1 MLSASSAST
10 RMWRGLAAHGV
21 NHRSTLSSCNGFVGG
36 GRHTSPMHL
45 MRIAYFSVKT
55 GIVKWFSPEKGY
67 GFIVPDDGSQDVF
80 VHQTSIHA
88 SGFRSLAVRL
98 CISFVDIVCPCRRSH
113 LFGSYAL
120 LLPHVPS
127 PMGTLS
133 CCFDLVNGR
142 KGKLWSMKPCRMR
155 RAVRRRAV

>member
-1 MLSASSAST
+1 MLCASSAST

-45 MRIAYFSVKT
+45 MRITYFSVKT

-98 CISFVDIVCPCRRSH
+98 CISFFDIVYPCRRSH
-113 LFGSYAL
+113 FSLVWFLCFVVAPCPLSYGNSVLLF
-120 LLPHVPS
+120 
-127 PMGTLS
+127 
-133 CCFDLVNGR
+133 
-142 KGKLWSMKPCRMR
+142 
-155 RAVRRRAV
+155 